1 MNINQLLRQE
11 LYLQRVA
18 TSLINKGL
26 FKSLDDA
33 VAAVRLIM
41 LDAETIQ
48 SPTKLNAVNRAI
60 KQAIDEAMTPAWQ
73 QYTDE
78 LLELAVFDAEFYAE
92 LSGLPVVPGAQQ
104 IDDFVQSALMSL
116 SAGQVPKVGTWSDFV
131 RENISGMTEQ
141 INNLVKAGY
150 INGATVNQIARTV
163 RQFGDGLS
171 RQQAEAL
178 ARTGMQHYSQ
188 SARRAMVNDNLDI
201 VNKEYPLVTFD
212 NRTSKRCISINVQY
226 PDGWPV
232 NESPVGYPPYHF
244 NAVGKGELITTA
256 TGQKKI
262 ENVVAG
268 EYVLT
273 HKGRFKKV
281 LATMSKRNET
291 DFIRVIRLKSGRVF
305 RVTDE
310 HPILLDDIGWV
321 RADQIKVGDYLFEH
335 RKQNAETLSGL
346 PVVIRNPYN
355 YPSAFD
361 GSEVFSQVTISSI
374 VMTHAVNFYPD
385 IVTINGEVKYAIGET
400 VLVSESLK
408 SYCIENGNEVG
419 LSLPHRLSLPCN
431 LPLHEG
437 VVPFSSAQRVCFGHS
452 FGVGCVNCAG
462 LLCHSESPVILSDSN
477 TSFDFINSCNTAA
490 FGSRHWSNSVNS
502 TPSTHATIGKIKLSL
517 YHSEG
522 FSPCEMVSVDE
533 AGEVGFISKFK
544 HSLIPSVVE
553 SISIVG
559 YKEDVYNLEVEDDH
573 SYLIAGVVA
582 HNCRTQIVYGLKGM
596 GDPRKGIDR
605 AATGS
610 GPEYERGDTY
620 KGKKDIGAFEIEQV
634 PADMSFGAWLKMQD
648 REFVIDSLGATRAK
662 LFLDGKLPLDRMSD
676 AYGRELTL
684 AELRAKYADAFKRAG
699 L

>member
-1 MNINQLLRQE
+1 MNINQLLQHE

-33 VAAVRLIM
+33 VAAVRLIL

-60 KQAIDEAMTPAWQ
+60 KKAIEEAMAPAWQ

-92 LSGLPVVPGAQQ
+92 LSGLPVVPGVQQ

-171 RQQAEAL
+171 KQQAESL
-178 ARTGMQHYSQ
+178 ARTGTQHYSQ

-201 VNKEYPLVTFD
+201 VSREYPLVTFD
-212 NRTSKRCISINVQY
+212 NRTSKKCISINVQY
-226 PDGWPV
+226 PDGWSV

-244 NAVGKGELITTA
+244 
-256 TGQKKI
+256 
-262 ENVVAG
+262 
-268 EYVLT
+268 
-273 HKGRFKKV
+273 
-281 LATMSKRNET
+281 S
-291 DFIRVIRLKSGRVF
+291 
-305 RVTDE
+305 
-310 HPILLDDIGWV
+310 
-321 RADQIKVGDYLFEH
+321 
-335 RKQNAETLSGL
+335 
-346 PVVIRNPYN
+346 
-355 YPSAFD
+355 
-361 GSEVFSQVTISSI
+361 
-374 VMTHAVNFYPD
+374 
-385 IVTINGEVKYAIGET
+385 
-400 VLVSESLK
+400 
-408 SYCIENGNEVG
+408 
-419 LSLPHRLSLPCN
+419 
-431 LPLHEG
+431 
-437 VVPFSSAQRVCFGHS
+437 
-452 FGVGCVNCAG
+452 
-462 LLCHSESPVILSDSN
+462 
-477 TSFDFINSCNTAA
+477 
-490 FGSRHWSNSVNS
+490 
-502 TPSTHATIGKIKLSL
+502 
-517 YHSEG
+517 
-522 FSPCEMVSVDE
+522 
-533 AGEVGFISKFK
+533 
-544 HSLIPSVVE
+544 
-553 SISIVG
+553 
-559 YKEDVYNLEVEDDH
+559 
-573 SYLIAGVVA
+573 
-582 HNCRTQIVYGLKGM
+582 CRTQIVYGLKGM

-610 GPEYERGDTY
+610 GPEYERGEKY

-662 LFLDGKLPLDRMSD
+662 LFLDGKLPLDRLSD

-684 AELRAKYADAFKRAG
+684 PELRAKYTDAFKRAG

>member
-1 MNINQLLRQE
+1 MNINQLLQHE

-33 VAAVRLIM
+33 VAAVRLIL

-60 KQAIDEAMTPAWQ
+60 KQAIEEAMTPAWQ

-92 LSGLPVVPGAQQ
+92 LSGLPVVPGVQQ

-131 RENISGMTEQ
+131 RENVSGMTEQ

-171 RQQAEAL
+171 KQQADAL

-201 VNKEYPLVTFD
+201 VSREYPLVTFD

-244 NAVGKGELITTA
+244 
-256 TGQKKI
+256 
-262 ENVVAG
+262 
-268 EYVLT
+268 
-273 HKGRFKKV
+273 
-281 LATMSKRNET
+281 S
-291 DFIRVIRLKSGRVF
+291 
-305 RVTDE
+305 
-310 HPILLDDIGWV
+310 
-321 RADQIKVGDYLFEH
+321 
-335 RKQNAETLSGL
+335 
-346 PVVIRNPYN
+346 
-355 YPSAFD
+355 
-361 GSEVFSQVTISSI
+361 
-374 VMTHAVNFYPD
+374 
-385 IVTINGEVKYAIGET
+385 
-400 VLVSESLK
+400 
-408 SYCIENGNEVG
+408 
-419 LSLPHRLSLPCN
+419 
-431 LPLHEG
+431 
-437 VVPFSSAQRVCFGHS
+437 
-452 FGVGCVNCAG
+452 
-462 LLCHSESPVILSDSN
+462 
-477 TSFDFINSCNTAA
+477 
-490 FGSRHWSNSVNS
+490 
-502 TPSTHATIGKIKLSL
+502 
-517 YHSEG
+517 
-522 FSPCEMVSVDE
+522 
-533 AGEVGFISKFK
+533 
-544 HSLIPSVVE
+544 
-553 SISIVG
+553 
-559 YKEDVYNLEVEDDH
+559 
-573 SYLIAGVVA
+573 
-582 HNCRTQIVYGLKGM
+582 CRTQIVYGLKGM

-620 KGKKDIGAFEIEQV
+620 KGKKDVGAFEIEQV

-684 AELRAKYADAFKRAG
+684 AELRAKYADSFKRAG

>member
-1 MNINQLLRQE
+1 MNINQLLQHE

-18 TSLINKGL
+18 TNLINKGL

-33 VAAVRLIM
+33 VAAVRLIL

-78 LLELAVFDAEFYAE
+78 LLELAVFDADFYAE

-131 RENISGMTEQ
+131 RENISGMSEQ

-171 RQQAEAL
+171 RQQADAL

-244 NAVGKGELITTA
+244 
-256 TGQKKI
+256 
-262 ENVVAG
+262 
-268 EYVLT
+268 
-273 HKGRFKKV
+273 
-281 LATMSKRNET
+281 S
-291 DFIRVIRLKSGRVF
+291 
-305 RVTDE
+305 
-310 HPILLDDIGWV
+310 
-321 RADQIKVGDYLFEH
+321 
-335 RKQNAETLSGL
+335 
-346 PVVIRNPYN
+346 
-355 YPSAFD
+355 
-361 GSEVFSQVTISSI
+361 
-374 VMTHAVNFYPD
+374 
-385 IVTINGEVKYAIGET
+385 
-400 VLVSESLK
+400 
-408 SYCIENGNEVG
+408 
-419 LSLPHRLSLPCN
+419 
-431 LPLHEG
+431 
-437 VVPFSSAQRVCFGHS
+437 
-452 FGVGCVNCAG
+452 
-462 LLCHSESPVILSDSN
+462 
-477 TSFDFINSCNTAA
+477 
-490 FGSRHWSNSVNS
+490 
-502 TPSTHATIGKIKLSL
+502 
-517 YHSEG
+517 
-522 FSPCEMVSVDE
+522 
-533 AGEVGFISKFK
+533 
-544 HSLIPSVVE
+544 
-553 SISIVG
+553 
-559 YKEDVYNLEVEDDH
+559 
-573 SYLIAGVVA
+573 
-582 HNCRTQIVYGLKGM
+582 CRTQIVYGLKGM

-634 PADMSFGAWLKMQD
+634 PANMSFGAWLKMQD

-662 LFLDGKLPLDRMSD
+662 LFLDGKLPLDRLSD

-684 AELRAKYADAFKRAG
+684 AELRAKYADAFKLAG

>member
-1 MNINQLLRQE
+1 MNINQLLQHE

-33 VAAVRLIM
+33 IAAVRLIM

-48 SPTKLNAVNRAI
+48 SPTKLNAINRAI
-60 KQAIDEAMTPAWQ
+60 KQAIEEAMTPAWQ

-150 INGATVNQIARTV
+150 INGATVTQIARTV
-163 RQFGDGLS
+163 RQFGDGMS
-171 RQQAEAL
+171 KQQAEAL

-244 NAVGKGELITTA
+244 
-256 TGQKKI
+256 
-262 ENVVAG
+262 
-268 EYVLT
+268 
-273 HKGRFKKV
+273 
-281 LATMSKRNET
+281 S
-291 DFIRVIRLKSGRVF
+291 
-305 RVTDE
+305 
-310 HPILLDDIGWV
+310 
-321 RADQIKVGDYLFEH
+321 
-335 RKQNAETLSGL
+335 
-346 PVVIRNPYN
+346 
-355 YPSAFD
+355 
-361 GSEVFSQVTISSI
+361 
-374 VMTHAVNFYPD
+374 
-385 IVTINGEVKYAIGET
+385 
-400 VLVSESLK
+400 
-408 SYCIENGNEVG
+408 
-419 LSLPHRLSLPCN
+419 
-431 LPLHEG
+431 
-437 VVPFSSAQRVCFGHS
+437 
-452 FGVGCVNCAG
+452 
-462 LLCHSESPVILSDSN
+462 
-477 TSFDFINSCNTAA
+477 
-490 FGSRHWSNSVNS
+490 
-502 TPSTHATIGKIKLSL
+502 
-517 YHSEG
+517 
-522 FSPCEMVSVDE
+522 
-533 AGEVGFISKFK
+533 
-544 HSLIPSVVE
+544 
-553 SISIVG
+553 
-559 YKEDVYNLEVEDDH
+559 
-573 SYLIAGVVA
+573 
-582 HNCRTQIVYGLKGM
+582 CRTQIVYGLKGM

-684 AELRAKYADAFKRAG
+684 AELRAKYADAFKWAG

>member
-33 VAAVRLIM
+33 VAAVRLIL

-60 KQAIDEAMTPAWQ
+60 KQAIEEAMTPAWQ

-116 SAGQVPKVGTWSDFV
+116 SAGQVPKVGTWADFV
-131 RENISGMTEQ
+131 RENVSGMTEQ

-171 RQQAEAL
+171 KQQADAL
-178 ARTGMQHYSQ
+178 ARTGLAHYNQAARSALAKDNEDILQ
-188 SARRAMVNDNLDI
+188 SRVFFAV
-201 VNKEYPLVTFD
+201 FD
-212 NRTSKRCISINVQY
+212 NRTSLGCRSLHLRE
-226 PDGWPV
+226 WPIDDDSYV
-232 NESPVGYPPYHF
+232 RLPRHF
-244 NAVGKGELITTA
+244 NCRSQYLLKLKGQT
-256 TGQKKI
+256 
-262 ENVVAG
+262 
-268 EYVLT
+268 
-273 HKGRFKKV
+273 
-281 LATMSKRNET
+281 
-291 DFIRVIRLKSGRVF
+291 
-305 RVTDE
+305 TDE
-310 HPILLDDIGWV
+310 LL
-321 RADQIKVGDYLFEH
+321 
-335 RKQNAETLSGL
+335 S
-346 PVVIRNPYN
+346 
-355 YPSAFD
+355 
-361 GSEVFSQVTISSI
+361 
-374 VMTHAVNFYPD
+374 
-385 IVTINGEVKYAIGET
+385 VK
-400 VLVSESLK
+400 
-408 SYCIENGNEVG
+408 
-419 LSLPHRLSLPCN
+419 
-431 LPLHEG
+431 
-437 VVPFSSAQRVCFGHS
+437 
-452 FGVGCVNCAG
+452 
-462 LLCHSESPVILSDSN
+462 
-477 TSFDFINSCNTAA
+477 
-490 FGSRHWSNSVNS
+490 
-502 TPSTHATIGKIKLSL
+502 
-517 YHSEG
+517 
-522 FSPCEMVSVDE
+522 
-533 AGEVGFISKFK
+533 
-544 HSLIPSVVE
+544 
-553 SISIVG
+553 
-559 YKEDVYNLEVEDDH
+559 
-573 SYLIAGVVA
+573 
-582 HNCRTQIVYGLKGM
+582 
-596 GDPRKGIDR
+596 R

-684 AELRAKYADAFKRAG
+684 AELRAKYAGAFKLAG

>member
-1 MNINQLLRQE
+1 MNINQLLQHE

-33 VAAVRLIM
+33 VAAVRLIL

-60 KQAIDEAMTPAWQ
+60 KQAIEEAMTPAWQ
-73 QYTDE
+73 QYTDD

-163 RQFGDGLS
+163 RQFGYGLS
-171 RQQAEAL
+171 KQQADAL

-244 NAVGKGELITTA
+244 N
-256 TGQKKI
+256 
-262 ENVVAG
+262 
-268 EYVLT
+268 
-273 HKGRFKKV
+273 
-281 LATMSKRNET
+281 
-291 DFIRVIRLKSGRVF
+291 
-305 RVTDE
+305 
-310 HPILLDDIGWV
+310 
-321 RADQIKVGDYLFEH
+321 
-335 RKQNAETLSGL
+335 
-346 PVVIRNPYN
+346 
-355 YPSAFD
+355 
-361 GSEVFSQVTISSI
+361 
-374 VMTHAVNFYPD
+374 
-385 IVTINGEVKYAIGET
+385 
-400 VLVSESLK
+400 
-408 SYCIENGNEVG
+408 
-419 LSLPHRLSLPCN
+419 
-431 LPLHEG
+431 
-437 VVPFSSAQRVCFGHS
+437 
-452 FGVGCVNCAG
+452 
-462 LLCHSESPVILSDSN
+462 
-477 TSFDFINSCNTAA
+477 
-490 FGSRHWSNSVNS
+490 
-502 TPSTHATIGKIKLSL
+502 
-517 YHSEG
+517 
-522 FSPCEMVSVDE
+522 
-533 AGEVGFISKFK
+533 
-544 HSLIPSVVE
+544 
-553 SISIVG
+553 
-559 YKEDVYNLEVEDDH
+559 
-573 SYLIAGVVA
+573 
-582 HNCRTQIVYGLKGM
+582 CRTQIVYGLKGM
-596 GDPRKGIDR
+596 SDPRKGIDR

-634 PADMSFGAWLKMQD
+634 PADMSFGAWLKMQG

-662 LFLDGKLPLDRMSD
+662 LFLDGKLPLDRLSD

-684 AELRAKYADAFKRAG
+684 AELRAKYADAFKRAW